1 MVERRTAY
9 RDSKTGR
16 FLAKKQFE
24 RKDPAT
30 VERERIRIGR
40 SKSWTR

>member
-1 MVERRTAY
+1 MVRRRTAY

-24 RKDPAT
+24 RKDPAK

-40 SKSWTR
+40 RKRGRR